1 MAVNKVILIGNL
13 TKDVELK
20 NLPSGN
26 LVANFA
32 LATNESWNDKATGEK
47 KTKVEYHNVTM
58 YGKLAELASKYT
70 QKGSKVYLEGKLQ
83 TRSWED
89 KNGSKRYTTEV
100 NASTMEFLSSNKDV
114 NQSLKYA
121 DTQRGNAQV
130 QTDVS
135 FAADDIP
142 F

>member
-100 NASTMEFLSSNKDV
+100 NASIMEFLSSNKDV

-121 DTQRGNAQV
+121 DSQRGSAQV

>member
-114 NQSLKYA
+114 NESLKYA
-121 DTQRGNAQV
+121 DSQRGNVQV

>member
-121 DTQRGNAQV
+121 DSQRGSAQV

>member
-47 KTKVEYHNVTM
+47 KTKVEYHNVTL

-114 NQSLKYA
+114 NESLKYA
-121 DTQRGNAQV
+121 DSQRGSAQV